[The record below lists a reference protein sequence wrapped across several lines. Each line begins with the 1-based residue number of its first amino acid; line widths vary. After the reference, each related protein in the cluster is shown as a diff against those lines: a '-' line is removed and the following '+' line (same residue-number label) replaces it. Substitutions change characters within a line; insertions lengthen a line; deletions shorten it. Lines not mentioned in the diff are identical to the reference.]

1 MYQSTIQA
9 LTTIFL
15 VIVISFAANS
25 QTPIYSFTF
34 DSDLEGWT
42 AEGISSAEPDS
53 AANALW
59 IWSENGDASTGAFSD
74 GIGPI
79 ASLSLGGAIVFDSDG
94 YDNGGSQS
102 GAAIGTGAAP
112 APQIGHITS
121 PSLDFTG
128 QSNVILSF
136 YQYYRYF
143 AKDDGFP
150 DENTADFNTPAS
162 SVEVS
167 NDGGATWETFVLNED
182 ITPNQ
187 STRST
192 DVVTLDISSIAAD
205 QADVQVRFVW
215 DGEYYFWIIDDVA
228 FYAERGLDIAII
240 NFTNIDNFESPDFVL
255 EGDSV
260 DLEVMVANY
269 GDVDVMGDSI
279 QFIARIL
286 DENRDVVF
294 SDTGYHDTLLVNDT
308 IIWDFD
314 KHWVPTGIQ
323 QNSDATSS
331 YVVVYNVRMAGDTIG
346 EIVKPDDNVDF
357 QAFVVRDLTLRKVPG
372 GDGFGFNGEFSP
384 GEVENFVFGNVFDI
398 PEDFNQSLKLSNVFF
413 EAFSVDP
420 DNDPMAGKSVVV
432 WVNKFPDNIVENNG
446 VILAGE
452 VNLDSFDFNTT
463 LEDMTTMGWTIGVGS
478 YGFSPDDDQNG
489 GPFFIQELSDFN
501 DDGDVILEPGN
512 KYFIA
517 VSYDGPAN
525 TIAQEISRDYQLY
538 QISTL
543 SYYPSIGGFRLLS
556 TSETDYSENIAAIGI
571 DLEFSTAVDEN
582 PLPVTAVK
590 IFPNPATEY
599 IRVDLDFEKTT
610 DATVFIADAQGK
622 ILSVDV
628 LRNIQRDSKTYTMD
642 RYPSGSYIVRVA
654 TKEGTKTEHVI
665 VTH

>member
-34 DSDLEGWT
+34 DEGLEGWT
-42 AEGISSAEPDS
+42 PEGISSAVPDS

-59 IWSENGDASTGAFSD
+59 IWSENGDANTGAFSD

-79 ASLSLGGAIVFDSDG
+79 GSPSQGGAIVFDSDG
-94 YDNGGSQS
+94 YDNGGSQDES
-102 GAAIGTGAAP
+102 AVGTGAAP
-112 APQIGHITS
+112 APQIGYITS
-121 PSLDFTG
+121 PSLDFSG
-128 QSNVILSF
+128 QSSVILSF

-150 DENTADFNTPAS
+150 NENTADFNTPAS
-162 SVEVS
+162 SVEIS
-167 NDGGATWETFVLNED
+167 NDGGLTWETFVVNED

-192 DVVTLDISSIAAD
+192 DVLTLDISSIAAD
-205 QADVQVRFVW
+205 QADVMVRFVW
-215 DGEYYFWIIDDVA
+215 DGEYYFWMIDDVA

-255 EGDSV
+255 EQDSV

-269 GDVDVMGDSI
+269 GDVDIIGDSI
-279 QFIARIL
+279 EFIVRIL
-286 DENRDVVF
+286 DEDRDVIF
-294 SDTGYHDTLLVNDT
+294 SDTGYFDTLMVNDT

-314 KHWVPTGIQ
+314 RDWVPTGIQ
-323 QNSDATSS
+323 QNSNATSS
-331 YVVVYNVRMAGDTIG
+331 YIVAYNVRMAGDTMG
-346 EIVKPDDNVDF
+346 EIIKPDDNVDF
-357 QAFVVRDLTLRKVPG
+357 QPFVVRDLTLRKVPG

-384 GEVENFVFGNVFDI
+384 GQLEDFVFANVFDI
-398 PEDFNQSLKLSNVFF
+398 PASFNENLKVSNVFF

-420 DNDPMAGKSVVV
+420 SNDPMVGKTVLA
-432 WVNKFPDNIVENNG
+432 WIMKFPDNVKENNG

-452 VNLDSFDFNTT
+452 VNLDSFDFNTS
-463 LEDMTTMGWTIGVGS
+463 LDNMITMGWPVGVGS
-478 YGFSPDDDQNG
+478 YPFTTQDDQIG
-489 GPFFIQELSDFN
+489 GPFFVSVGDFE

-512 KYFIA
+512 KYLVAI
-517 VSYDGPAN
+517 SYEGPSN

-556 TSETDYSENIAAIGI
+556 TTDTDYSENIAAIGM
-571 DLEFSTAVDEN
+571 DLELSTAVDEK
-582 PLPVTAVK
+582 PLPVHAVK
-590 IFPNPATEY
+590 IFPNPASEY
-599 IRVDLDFEKTT
+599 IRVDIDFENAT

-628 LRNIQRDSKTYTMD
+628 LKNIQRDTKTYTMD

-654 TKEGTKTEHVI
+654 TQEGTKTEHVI